1 MSTDFPQI
9 GDAGVQ
15 KSRIR
20 VFPWCRRPIRG
31 RSTPAARAVRTPL
44 AAKVATIAPCMRAL
58 ATLLPLLLTALGP
71 ALLSGCSTSRL
82 TGERPTPVYQR
93 EAFASDET
101 FSRLF
106 DTAAPQSCEAARRA
120 LLSQGYVVTR
130 ADERQVVGSKR
141 FQPEGEVHVELSF
154 NIVCASEGERLST
167 LFVSAQQD
175 KYVLKKNPNAASIGV
190 SAVGSISVPLGSTE
204 DSLVKVASETVPAGV
219 FYDRFFALVQRM
231 LKTQAE
237 GG

>member
-1 MSTDFPQI
+1 MH
-9 GDAGVQ
+9 
-15 KSRIR
+15 
-20 VFPWCRRPIRG
+20 
-31 RSTPAARAVRTPL
+31 AALSFSARWGCVLGLSAL
-44 AAKVATIAPCMRAL
+44 AACTLPRAGADRAT
-58 ATLLPLLLTALGP
+58 T
-71 ALLSGCSTSRL
+71 
-82 TGERPTPVYQR
+82 VYQR
-93 EAFASDET
+93 EAFNADET

-106 DTAAPQSCEAARRA
+106 DTPAAQSCEAARRA
-120 LLSQGYVVTR
+120 LLSQGYIVTR

-219 FYDRFFALVQRM
+219 FYDRYFALVQRM
-231 LKTQAE
+231 LKLQAE

>member
-1 MSTDFPQI
+1 M
-9 GDAGVQ
+9 
-15 KSRIR
+15 
-20 VFPWCRRPIRG
+20 
-31 RSTPAARAVRTPL
+31 RTSPTL
-44 AAKVATIAPCMRAL
+44 LLLSL
-58 ATLLPLLLTALGP
+58 ATGGLL
-71 ALLSGCSTSRL
+71 LLSGCTTPRL
-82 TGERPTPVYQR
+82 KNDRPTPVYQR
-93 EAFASDET
+93 EAFTSDET

-106 DTAAPQSCEAARRA
+106 DTPAPQSCEAARRA
-120 LLSQGYVVTR
+120 LLSQGYIVTR

-141 FQPEGEVHVELSF
+141 FQPEGEVHVELSV
-154 NIVCASEGERLST
+154 NIVCATEGERLST
-167 LFVSAQQD
+167 RFVSAQQD

-190 SAVGSISVPLGSTE
+190 SAVGSISVPVGSTE

>member
-1 MSTDFPQI
+1 MLSACT
-9 GDAGVQ
+9 
-15 KSRIR
+15 
-20 VFPWCRRPIRG
+20 
-31 RSTPAARAVRTPL
+31 TP
-44 AAKVATIAPCMRAL
+44 
-58 ATLLPLLLTALGP
+58 
-71 ALLSGCSTSRL
+71 RL
-82 TGERPTPVYQR
+82 TGERPTQVYQR
-93 EAFASDET
+93 ESFASDET

-106 DTAAPQSCEAARRA
+106 DTPAAQSCEAARRA
-120 LLSQGYVVTR
+120 LLSQGYIVTR

-154 NIVCASEGERLST
+154 NIVCATEGERLST

-219 FYDRFFALVQRM
+219 FYDRYFALVQRM
-231 LKTQAE
+231 LRLQAQ

>member
-1 MSTDFPQI
+1 MH
-9 GDAGVQ
+9 AVL
-15 KSRIR
+15 SRTFR
-20 VFPWCRRPIRG
+20 WV
-31 RSTPAARAVRTPL
+31 
-44 AAKVATIAPCMRAL
+44 
-58 ATLLPLLLTALGP
+58 LLLSLGTLVACSLP
-71 ALLSGCSTSRL
+71 RSGQNRSMS
-82 TGERPTPVYQR
+82 VYQR
-93 EAFASDET
+93 EAFNADET

-106 DTAAPQSCEAARRA
+106 DTPVAQSCEAARRA
-120 LLSQGYVVTR
+120 LLSQGYIVTR

-154 NIVCASEGERLST
+154 NVVCAAEGERLST

-219 FYDRFFALVQRM
+219 FYDRYFALVQRM
-231 LKTQAE
+231 LKLQAE

>member
-1 MSTDFPQI
+1 MRN
-9 GDAGVQ
+9 GA
-15 KSRIR
+15 
-20 VFPWCRRPIRG
+20 RPD
-31 RSTPAARAVRTPL
+31 L
-44 AAKVATIAPCMRAL
+44 ATIAPMH
-58 ATLLPLLLTALGP
+58 ATLLRRSLLPIACGL
-71 ALLSGCSTSRL
+71 ALLGGCTSP
-82 TGERPTPVYQR
+82 RPKGDLKSAVYQR
-93 EAFASDET
+93 EAFTADET

-106 DTAAPQSCEAARRA
+106 DTPVAQSCEAARRA
-120 LLSQGYVVTR
+120 LLSQGYIVSR

-154 NIVCASEGERLST
+154 NIVCATEGERLST

-219 FYDRFFALVQRM
+219 FYDRFFALVQRL
-231 LKTQAE
+231 LKQQAE